1 MDTPTYEPE
10 AEPDRTI
17 RYTQIVDAPITASEC
32 LAEYST
38 SKATAI
44 RFTADKQQRRGR

>member
-10 AEPDRTI
+10 PEPDRQARHT
-17 RYTQIVDAPITASEC
+17 TIVDAPITADEC
-32 LAEYST
+32 LAQYAT
-38 SKATAI
+38 RKASSI